1 MIVKLTKKPKRHRLS
16 ERQQTIYQ
24 FLKNNSV
31 AVLSTSSAKS
41 QPHGTVIYFYINPS
55 FEIFFITKDHTHKYQ
70 NISENNKVMLTVFDA
85 PSQTVCQIEGSTIV
99 VKDKTAVS
107 QVITNIFNNSLKTTT
122 ADSLPVSK
130 LEGQY
135 ITLSI
140 HPDNIKYSVYARPKP
155 LNQDE
160 LFESIGWYELKAPDL
175 P

>member
-1 MIVKLTKKPKRHRLS
+1 MTVKTTKKPTRHRLS

-24 FLKNNSV
+24 FLKDNSI

-55 FEIFFITKDHTHKYQ
+55 FDIFFITKDHTHKYQ
-70 NISENNKVMLTVFDA
+70 NISENNRVMLTVFDA
-85 PSQTVCQIEGSTIV
+85 PSQTACQIEGSTLEV
-99 VKDKTAVS
+99 TDKNEIGQIIS
-107 QVITNIFNNSLKTTT
+107 QILKNSLKTTN

-130 LEGQY
+130 LDGHY
-135 ITLSI
+135 ITLKI
-140 HPDNIKYSVYARPKP
+140 HPDNIKFSVYARPKP